1 MKESE
6 ENMKDYSHNLGI
18 KKDFLNKNQN
28 SAFIKGKHGAI
39 YLHKNVNLFTIKKN
53 KPHEQ

>member
-6 ENMKDYSHNLGI
+6 ENTKDYSHHLAI

-28 SAFIKGKHGAI
+28 SAFIKGKYGEI
-39 YLHKNVNLFTIKKN
+39 YLHKNVNLFTIKK
-53 KPHEQ
+53 KP